1 MEEIPDK
8 AGEIDIVELMEER
21 LPPYVVRC
29 FLAAGYDTPEVI
41 SSMDICEN
49 ESNSVNVIES
59 FIQKYYAG
67 NREFYSDMV
76 PDMQHPFVFSPGHRV
91 RICSFI
97 SEVKHKYCAN
107 QRKDKHFSSIAP
119 QKSKSRASSK
129 PRSKQRDS
137 DTEPESGELT
147 ISSVSNQVRS

>member
-41 SSMDICEN
+41 SSMDICGN

-59 FIQKYYAG
+59 FILLEIENSIVIWYQ
-67 NREFYSDMV
+67 
-76 PDMQHPFVFSPGHRV
+76 
-91 RICSFI
+91 ICSIRLCFHQDI
-97 SEVKHKYCAN
+97 EYVYA
-107 QRKDKHFSSIAP
+107 
-119 QKSKSRASSK
+119 
-129 PRSKQRDS
+129 
-137 DTEPESGELT
+137 
-147 ISSVSNQVRS
+147 VSYLK